1 MKHRFPR
8 RPWRRRRTSRPF
20 RPEPT
25 RSQARQYINRMCR
38 LLELEAA
45 IEAQQPAPDADRL
58 RVLDMQ
64 IGALNEVVSNLEDE
78 A

>member
-8 RPWRRRRTSRPF
+8 RPWRRRRSNRPF

-25 RSQARQYINRMCR
+25 RGQARQYVTR
-38 LLELEAA
+38 LRDLLKLEAV
-45 IEAQQPAPDADRL
+45 IEAQRPAPDAGHL
-58 RVLDMQ
+58 RVLDMK
-64 IGALNEVVSNLEDE
+64 IDALNEVVAHLEDE

>member
-25 RSQARQYINRMCR
+25 RGQARQYINRLR
-38 LLELEAA
+38 DLLQLEASL
-45 IEAQQPAPDADRL
+45 EAQRPAPDAGHL
-58 RVLDMQ
+58 RVLDMK
-64 IGALNEVVSNLEDE
+64 IDALNEVVAHLEDE

>member
-25 RSQARQYINRMCR
+25 RSQARQYIDR
-38 LLELEAA
+38 LRDLLQLEAT
-45 IEAQQPAPDADRL
+45 IEAQRPAPDAGHL
-58 RVLDMQ
+58 RVLDMK
-64 IGALNEVVSNLEDE
+64 IEALNEVVANLEE
-78 A
+78 

>member
-8 RPWRRRRTSRPF
+8 RPWRRRRSSRPF

-25 RSQARQYINRMCR
+25 RGQARQYTSR
-38 LLELEAA
+38 LRDLLQLEAA
-45 IEAQQPAPDADRL
+45 IEAQRPAADADRL
-58 RVLDMQ
+58 RVLDMK
-64 IGALNEVVSNLEDE
+64 IDALNEVVAHMEDE

>member
-1 MKHRFPR
+1 
-8 RPWRRRRTSRPF
+8 
-20 RPEPT
+20 
-25 RSQARQYINRMCR
+25 MCR

>member
-25 RSQARQYINRMCR
+25 RGQAKQYIHR
-38 LLELEAA
+38 LRDLLQLEATL
-45 IEAQQPAPDADRL
+45 EAKRPAPAAGHL
-58 RVLDMQ
+58 RVLDMK
-64 IGALNEVVSNLEDE
+64 IEALNEVVANLEE
-78 A
+78 

>member
-8 RPWRRRRTSRPF
+8 RPWRRRRSSRPF

-25 RSQARQYINRMCR
+25 RSQARRYINQLRD
-38 LLELEAA
+38 LLKLEATL
-45 IEAQQPAPDADRL
+45 EAQRPAADADRL
-58 RVLDMQ
+58 RVLDMK
-64 IGALNEVVSNLEDE
+64 IDALNEVVAHLEDE

>member
-25 RSQARQYINRMCR
+25 RGQARQYINRLR
-38 LLELEAA
+38 DLLQLEAS
-45 IEAQQPAPDADRL
+45 IEARRPAPDAGHL

-64 IGALNEVVSNLEDE
+64 VDALNEVVAHLEDE